1 MHWVYENACM
11 SINVWMCDRWVYGHE
26 LLECMS
32 MNVWMCETIVY
43 KHECMSMNVRVCEHV
58 ALCESRSWICPR
70 LYRRP
75 RHVVTPWLIKVD
87 WLLHFASARASKNLV
102 GFCNDAR
109 CLVLWVIDVNLRP
122 DLNGEP
128 MDSMHHQLLPA
139 ANFSQHNG
147 ENPLCPKSEG
157 KTRINFQSLSML
169 ASAQLFC
176 RHTTL
181 LTCNILYE
189 EAATQVAY

>member
-1 MHWVYENACM
+1 
-11 SINVWMCDRWVYGHE
+11 
-26 LLECMS
+26 MS
-32 MNVWMCETIVY
+32 MNVWMCETLVY
-43 KHECMSMNVRVCEHV
+43 EHECMSMNVWVYEHV

-70 LYRRP
+70 LHRRP

-128 MDSMHHQLLPA
+128 MDSMHHQLLPV

-157 KTRINFQSLSML
+157 RTSISNLCQCLLPLNSFVAGNSFDLQHLGSRWGDSQHKLLKSLTY
-169 ASAQLFC
+169 F
-176 RHTTL
+176 
-181 LTCNILYE
+181 
-189 EAATQVAY
+189 

>member
-1 MHWVYENACM
+1 MSVNALSVWECVHEHQCMHVWDMSVWAWMCEMLVYE
-11 SINVWMCDRWVYGHE
+11 H
-26 LLECMS
+26 ECMS
-32 MNVWMCETIVY
+32 MNVWVY
-43 KHECMSMNVRVCEHV
+43 EHV

-70 LYRRP
+70 LQRRP

-157 KTRINFQSLSML
+157 RTRINFQSLSML
-169 ASAQLFC
+169 ASAQLFWLATSWIQMQ
-176 RHTTL
+176 RQP
-181 LTCNILYE
+181 
-189 EAATQVAY
+189 TQVA